1 MKAIL
6 IYLGLADEQMPKQQH
21 IQRFRTTLPEEP
33 LTEQEW
39 MNTFRVSMLY
49 GRQATYFG

>member
-6 IYLGLADEQMPKQQH
+6 IYLGLADEPMPKQQH
-21 IQRFRTTLPEEP
+21 IQRFRTTLPEEQ
-33 LTEQEW
+33 LTYEQW
-39 MNTFRVSMLY
+39 CNALRVSMLH

>member
-1 MKAIL
+1 MKTIL
-6 IYLGLADEQMPKQQH
+6 IYLGLADEPMPTQQH
-21 IQRFRTTLPEEP
+21 IQRFKTAYPEEP

-49 GRQATYFG
+49 GRQITHFG

>member
-6 IYLGLADEQMPKQQH
+6 IYLGLADEPMPKQTYSPK
-21 IQRFRTTLPEEP
+21 FRTTLPEEQ

>member
-6 IYLGLADEQMPKQQH
+6 IYLGLADEPMPKQQN
-21 IQRFRTTLPEEP
+21 IQRFKTVYPEEQ

-39 MNTFRVSMLY
+39 MNMFRVSMLH

>member
-6 IYLGLADEQMPKQQH
+6 IYLGLADEQMPRQQQ
-21 IQRFRTTLPEEP
+21 IQRFRTTFPEEP

>member
-6 IYLGLADEQMPKQQH
+6 IYLGLADEQMPKQSYTPT
-21 IQRFRTTLPEEP
+21 FRTVLPDEQ
-33 LTEQEW
+33 LSFQEW
-39 MNTFRVSMLY
+39 CDTMHVSMLH

>member
-6 IYLGLADEQMPKQQH
+6 IYLGLADEPMPKQTYVPT
-21 IQRFRTTLPEEP
+21 FRTVYPEQP

>member
-6 IYLGLADEQMPKQQH
+6 IYLGLADEPMPTQQH
-21 IQRFRTTLPEEP
+21 IQRFKTVYPEHP

-39 MNTFRVSMLY
+39 MNMFRVSMLH
-49 GRQATYFG
+49 GRQITHFG

>member
-6 IYLGLADEQMPKQQH
+6 IYLGLADEPMPKETY
-21 IQRFRTTLPEEP
+21 IPKFRTTLPEEP

-39 MNTFRVSMLY
+39 MDTFRVSMLY

>member
-6 IYLGLADEQMPKQQH
+6 IYLGLADEPMPKQTYV
-21 IQRFRTTLPEEP
+21 QRFRTTLPEEQ
-33 LTEQEW
+33 LTYEQW
-39 MNTFRVSMLY
+39 CNALRVSMLH